1 MGCVKFVGN
10 YKDRWVTPML
20 HIGIS
25 GCIIPGLAVPG
36 TPVSWNTY
44 CYRSLAG
51 HVLLV
56 QALEKQF
63 KAGLI
68 QSNL

>member
-1 MGCVKFVGN
+1 
-10 YKDRWVTPML
+10 ML

-51 HVLLV
+51 LVLLV